1 MGAIWMVSGQENM
14 ETTKHMSNEIQ
25 ILVFYFSNVRYIMLT
40 YEDSMCTHVLL
51 ADWNGM
57 H

>member
-1 MGAIWMVSGQENM
+1 MVCGQENM

-51 ADWNGM
+51 AD
-57 H
+57 